1 MTETIIYAT
10 DIYHE
15 ENSGKVC
22 INILK
27 RDEEC
32 LTDFQRIDITDD
44 NALSLCADLI
54 NILHK
59 HKGNML

>member
-1 MTETIIYAT
+1 MKETIIYAT
-10 DIYHE
+10 DVYNE
-15 ENSGKVC
+15 EKTGKVC

-44 NALSLCADLI
+44 NALNLCADLI
-54 NILHK
+54 NILQK
-59 HKGNML
+59 HKGNMS